1 MKRILTI
8 FVLVF
13 LLASLSN
20 YANAQ
25 TSDKVVILETQLGK
39 IVIEFFPEDAPKTVE
54 NFLKLADSGFYEG
67 VVFHRI
73 IKDFMIQGGDPL
85 TKPIENQGQWGTG
98 DA

>member
-1 MKRILTI
+1 MLLTFISGETRKNVKRTFTI

-39 IVIEFFPEDAPKTVE
+39 IVIEFFPQDAPKTVE
-54 NFLKLADSGFYEG
+54 NFLKLADSGFYDG
-67 VVFHRI
+67 IVFHDSGRGS
-73 IKDFMIQGGDPL
+73 KY
-85 TKPIENQGQWGTG
+85 N
-98 DA
+98 